1 MPLTVS
7 SRLSSARCAPSSRA
21 PGSRHSSRPVEALAI
36 VFREWIG
43 RSLQRRLLL
52 ALLLSVGL
60 SLAAFQIVVDRLVDR
75 YIEHSFAQQAD
86 AAQRDQLLREVDLIL
101 LGGVVTVLGV
111 CRLATKIAV
120 RRGLKPL
127 ERLAGAAQEISI
139 DHPARA
145 LPLSGV
151 PAEIQPLGDRFNQ
164 LIERLTEA
172 LEDERRFAADLAHEL
187 RTPLAE
193 IRTLGEAGLAR
204 QDVAGLHEY
213 LRQAAAAAIGM
224 QSVIESLLAVARA
237 DRAAAEQAFEP
248 MSVGAAVRA
257 RIERLRITAP
267 EECGRIVACVPE
279 ELWIHSDPRLFDA
292 MLLNLLANA
301 IQHGDPGAPIEIDW
315 LQEGGSGARGALQVR
330 NAAAQLTR
338 EDLPR
343 LTDRFWRGTPGE
355 RASTGLGLGLW
366 VVGSLCRVLGLTL
379 ALDLDEI
386 RRL

>member
-1 MPLTVS
+1 MN
-7 SRLSSARCAPSSRA
+7 
-21 PGSRHSSRPVEALAI
+21 SSRPGGALAT
-36 VFREWIG
+36 VFREWVG
-43 RSLQRRLLL
+43 RSLQRRLLVS
-52 ALLLSVGL
+52 LLLGVGL

-75 YIEHSFAQQAD
+75 YIERSFTAQGVD
-86 AAQRDQLLREVDLIL
+86 VAQREQLMREVDIIL

-111 CRLATKIAV
+111 CALATVLSV
-120 RRGLKPL
+120 RQGLKPL
-127 ERLAGAAQEISI
+127 ERVASAAQEISI
-139 DHPARA
+139 DQHARA
-145 LPLSGV
+145 LPLSDV

-172 LEDERRFAADLAHEL
+172 LEHERRFGADLAHEL

-267 EECGRIVACVPE
+267 EECGRIVARVPE

-386 RRL
+386 RRLSVRLVGFRAV